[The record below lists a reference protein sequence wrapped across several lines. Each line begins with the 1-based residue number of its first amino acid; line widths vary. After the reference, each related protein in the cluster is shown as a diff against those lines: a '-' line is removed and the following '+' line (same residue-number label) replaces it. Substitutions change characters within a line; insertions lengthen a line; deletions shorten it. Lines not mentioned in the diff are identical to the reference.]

1 MTSGCE
7 IKIIG
12 AKLIIEQAI
21 IKLEDLV
28 LVCLDLK
35 NAHNAYKRSGAQEC
49 LDGAGPGLKTI
60 AQAHRADTAHGGN
73 VYMRNSKSKT
83 GFIKIATSTA
93 GGPQG
98 SPLTN
103 IAFPALI
110 NGPLKE
116 TKAKFPGVEIQA
128 IQYDCDIYGLPDFVF
143 GSLPDGSDG
152 ALHFLL
158 ERLADCNLQPKK
170 DEF

>member
-1 MTSGCE
+1 M
-7 IKIIG
+7 
-12 AKLIIEQAI
+12 IEQAI
-21 IKLEDLV
+21 RKLEGLV

-35 NAHNAYKRSGAQEC
+35 NAYNAHKRSGAQKS
-49 LDGAGPGLKTI
+49 LDGAGPGLKAI
-60 AQAHRADTAHGGN
+60 AQAHRADTVRGGN
-73 VYMRNSKSKT
+73 VYMRNSKSET

-116 TKAKFPGVEIQA
+116 TEAKFPV
-128 IQYDCDIYGLPDFVF
+128 
-143 GSLPDGSDG
+143 
-152 ALHFLL
+152 
-158 ERLADCNLQPKK
+158 
-170 DEF
+170 